1 MRFALPALA
10 ILQTGLLFVSCPQ
23 FLEAAT
29 TDSGSSKESL
39 LKEIGSLT
47 ESHSYFKATALLDK
61 LHKNSGNDI
70 DVTLASARLY
80 RDMGLLARAEA
91 QYKHALALNPSCTE
105 SLVALSDMCLQGLDT
120 RRALSYARQAYFANP
135 HATDAQVA
143 LSTALIARGNLHE
156 ADQELSK
163 LLQSNPNSAQIQHV
177 AYTLAAKREQL
188 PEAQRRLEEAIRLSP
203 LRADWLIDLSE
214 LYKAQGEYGNCR
226 HALEK
231 ALSIDSYSLEALNKL
246 AQVDEFYLHDYD
258 KAMDEYKNILSI
270 DSDSVTALAGLD
282 RCKVKKNDLAGAL
295 RFQLQNLSSATY
307 SFFTKPH
314 GD

>member
-1 MRFALPALA
+1 MRTAFSLLA
-10 ILQTGLLFVSCPQ
+10 IVQTAFLFVSCPH
-23 FLEAAT
+23 LVSAAT
-29 TDSGSSKESL
+29 VENGSSRDSI
-39 LKEIGSLT
+39 LKEIDSLT
-47 ESHSYFKATALLDK
+47 ANHSYFKATALLDK
-61 LHKNSGNDI
+61 LHQRSGNDI
-70 DVTLASARLY
+70 DVVLASARLY
-80 RDMGLLARAEA
+80 RDMGLLARSEAE
-91 QYKHALALNPSCTE
+91 YKRALAINPSSTE
-105 SLVALSDMCLQGLDT
+105 SLVALSDMCLQALDT
-120 RRALSYARQAYFANP
+120 RRALSYARQAYSTNP

-143 LSTALIARGNLHE
+143 LTTALIARGNLME

-163 LLQSNPNSAQIQHV
+163 LLSSNPNNAQIQHV
-177 AYTLAAKREQL
+177 AYTLALKREQL
-188 PEAQRRLEEAIRLSP
+188 PKAQRRLEEAIRLAP
-203 LRADWLIDLSE
+203 LRPDWLIDLSE

-258 KAMDEYKNILSI
+258 KAIEEYKNILSI

-282 RCKVKKNDLAGAL
+282 RCKVKKNDLAGVL